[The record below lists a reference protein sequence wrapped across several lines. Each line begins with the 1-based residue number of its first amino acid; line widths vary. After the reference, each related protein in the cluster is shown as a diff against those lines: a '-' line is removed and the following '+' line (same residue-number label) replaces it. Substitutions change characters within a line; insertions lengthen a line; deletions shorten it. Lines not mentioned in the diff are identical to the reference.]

1 MNDPSTTEFDEVYYK
16 KLMDGL
22 EAIEIKLSVCKDI
35 IDFRIDA
42 STYKKEYVRT
52 DKILKSLNIYSIED
66 KMKSI
71 QNFGAYSLC
80 NDIVFT
86 DDGEP
91 FLMTQNIRHNYIDWN
106 NIRYIDEKS
115 HKMLYKSHCKKG
127 QVLVTMAGEYLG
139 RVAVYDQDSICSSN
153 QAIAKITLEDGIS
166 PYYVATFLNS
176 RYGQNQIN
184 RLKTVTGQ
192 PNINMALI
200 KSLKVPLFSN
210 HFNKVIESIVM
221 HSNEMLRQA
230 NVFYHKAEKLLKE
243 TLGFKDFDFQT
254 EKYSIKSFKNSYRD
268 TGRLDAEFYQEKY
281 DIIER
286 ILRNYDKGIKRLDD
300 VAEYIFTGE
309 YAEEYFD
316 YRQGR
321 KYYIRGTDIWR
332 GFVEKNDEYC
342 IEPKY
347 YSKFVK
353 RGDIVTGRVGT
364 IGNFGI
370 IDEDLDGSVCS
381 DNILCFHLPENYVPE
396 VYALYFNLT
405 FIKELIT
412 RLARGS
418 VQQRLNQETLRDIL
432 VPSID
437 EGIQEKLRNVIN
449 KSREMELEAKKI
461 LDKVDLIVEVA
472 IEQGEDAVLKYK
484 LERNLL

>member
-1 MNDPSTTEFDEVYYK
+1 MNDPSATEFDETYYD

-42 STYKKEYVRT
+42 NTYKKEYVRT

-106 NIRYIDEKS
+106 IIRYIDEKS

-139 RVAVYDQDSICSSN
+139 RVAVYDQDFICSSN
-153 QAIAKITLEDGIS
+153 QAIAKITLEDDIS

-200 KSLKVPLFSN
+200 KSLKIPFLSDKFIR
-210 HFNKVIESIVM
+210 VIESIVM
-221 HSNEMLRQA
+221 YSNETYKRA
-230 NVFYHKAEKLLKE
+230 NNFYHEAEKCLVGA
-243 TLGFKDFDFQT
+243 LGLTNFSPKV
-254 EKYSIKSFKNSYRD
+254 EKYSIKYLKDSFAK
-268 TGRLDAEFYQEKY
+268 TGRMDAEFYQQKY
-281 DIIER
+281 DD
-286 ILRNYDKGIKRLDD
+286 LFNKLNCFKCKKLGDVVKIK
-300 VAEYIFTGE
+300 
-309 YAEEYFD
+309 
-316 YRQGR
+316 
-321 KYYIRGTDIWR
+321 KS
-332 GFVEKNDEYC
+332 
-342 IEPKY
+342 IEPGSDS
-347 YSKFVK
+347 YSDEGIPFV
-353 RGDIVTGRVGT
+353 RVGDITKYGITKPTIKLPYNLLENIEDLFPAKGT
-364 IGNFGI
+364 I
-370 IDEDLDGSVCS
+370 LLSKDGSVGIAYKIEES
-381 DNILCFHLPENYVPE
+381 DSFITSSALLHLHVLNESE
-396 VYALYFNLT
+396 INLDYLT
-405 FIKELIT
+405 LLLNSKVVQMQAE
-412 RLARGS
+412 RDAGGS
-418 VQQRLNQETLRDIL
+418 IIQHWK
-432 VPSID
+432 PSEIAD
-437 EGIQEKLRNVIN
+437 VVIP
-449 KSREMELEAKKI
+449 I
-461 LDKVDLIVEVA
+461 LDKNIQDNISNRIKTAFEFRKKSQMLLEQAICLVETA
-472 IEQGEDAVLKYK
+472 IEQGEDAVLK
-484 LERNLL
+484 